1 MFLHAPDSPPAFHA
15 LCCLPRL
22 LLTGECLCALSA
34 REQRCSERGRCSQGG
49 CRNRGRL
56 APSLAL
62 CPLPPHRMS
71 PPQAWTPRHA
81 ACCGTLSWASSEK
94 GEPWSSLPTGKRF
107 PGAEVGQAGDGVQS
121 SQPSPALS
129 LPPAWKSARPCVL
142 GWPSW

>member
-1 MFLHAPDSPPAFHA
+1 MLLIHPLPSMPCAAFPGSCPWGSDFVH
-15 LCCLPRL
+15 CLPESNIAQREEGAAKECAG
-22 LLTGECLCALSA
+22 TG
-34 REQRCSERGRCSQGG
+34 GG
-49 CRNRGRL
+49 WL
-56 APSLAL
+56 PAWPSAL

-71 PPQAWTPRHA
+71 PPQAWTPRRA

-129 LPPAWKSARPCVL
+129 LPPAWKSARPCVP

>member
-1 MFLHAPDSPPAFHA
+1 MLLIRPLPSKACAPFPGSCPLGSDFVHY
-15 LCCLPRL
+15 LP
-22 LLTGECLCALSA
+22 ESNVA
-34 REQRCSERGRCSQGG
+34 QRGRCSQGG
-49 CRNRGRL
+49 CRNWGRL

-62 CPLPPHRMS
+62 CPLPPRRMS

-121 SQPSPALS
+121 SQPSPA
-129 LPPAWKSARPCVL
+129 PCVFFQKKKKE
-142 GWPSW
+142 